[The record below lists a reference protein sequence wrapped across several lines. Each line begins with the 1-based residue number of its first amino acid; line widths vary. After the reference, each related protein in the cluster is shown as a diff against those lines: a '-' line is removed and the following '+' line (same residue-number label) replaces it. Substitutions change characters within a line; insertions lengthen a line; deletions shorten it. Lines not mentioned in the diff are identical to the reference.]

1 MSDAVARLKAQLPEH
16 PSVDELTPLAD
27 DYTGLRILAVH
38 AHPDDESSKGSASAA
53 AYTDRGARY
62 MVATMT
68 GGERGDILNEEIK
81 HSPRAHRDLPGMR
94 RSEMAAAAK
103 AIGIEHRWMGFV
115 DSGLPEG
122 DPMPPLPFGCFG
134 VQPLERAAAPVV
146 RLVREYR
153 PHVMICYDVIG
164 GFPHPDHIMSH

>member
-103 AIGIEHRWMGFV
+103 AIGIEHRWMG
-115 DSGLPEG
+115 DRKS
-122 DPMPPLPFGCFG
+122 
-134 VQPLERAAAPVV
+134 VV
-146 RLVREYR
+146 
-153 PHVMICYDVIG
+153 
-164 GFPHPDHIMSH
+164 

>member
-81 HSPRAHRDLPGMR
+81 HSPRAHVTFQGC
-94 RSEMAAAAK
+94 AAAK
-103 AIGIEHRWMGFV
+103 WLSAV
-115 DSGLPEG
+115 EG
-122 DPMPPLPFGCFG
+122 D
-134 VQPLERAAAPVV
+134 R
-146 RLVREYR
+146 Y
-153 PHVMICYDVIG
+153 
-164 GFPHPDHIMSH
+164 